1 MDLLNIHHLLFD
13 FIKKNIITFVSY
25 MICTVVLYPIHF
37 VMIPDYY
44 GMVINSFKDKSQN
57 LFVYYVK
64 MLFGAYVVSWLLES
78 VVLFIQYKLT
88 PNFSEYATG
97 TIFEFILDN
106 YELDFEN
113 IHTGEI
119 LSKVIR
125 MPGILFEYV
134 DVFRLEFLKELFVF
148 VTAVYKYFQVSYLAT
163 FAYLFFIVINYIYI
177 YVMFNIFSK
186 YNIETNKL
194 QDRMYEYL
202 VDCFNNLSSVYAFN
216 QKENE
221 MDRFYNF
228 SFKSYKKIMS
238 ESLLTFIK
246 GDLVWGA
253 VTVALFAVM
262 NYIIYKAYLKKE
274 INAELLISTFVVTF
288 SIIRLYEKSEG
299 SAHKLA
305 SVFSQIKDSETFFN
319 EISNYNFNEKKE
331 NKHSFRNGD
340 IVFKGINHKYE
351 DTFVLQNIN
360 ITIKKGEKVALIGQI
375 GSGKSTLIKLLLGF
389 QPIVMGNITIDGID
403 INHIPNEDIRNNI
416 FYIPQKPKLFNRTL
430 YENII
435 YGLEKPPSKES
446 VLKLLDDLGL
456 DDIRESFQIKMD
468 EEVGVDG
475 NALSGGQ
482 RQIVWLLRSFYRKCR
497 ILVLDEPTASLD
509 PANKQ
514 LMISVIKKISIGKTV
529 IIISHDDID
538 PMFRKIQ
545 LKQGRLV
552 SSSYFD

>member
-13 FIKKNIITFVSY
+13 FIKKNMITFISY
-25 MICTVVLYPIHF
+25 MVCTVILYPVNF
-37 VMIPDYY
+37 VLIPDYY

-64 MLFGAYVVSWLLES
+64 MLFGAYIVSWLLES

-97 TIFEFILDN
+97 TIYEFILNN

-125 MPGILFEYV
+125 MPGILLEYV
-134 DVFRLEFLKELFVF
+134 DVFRLEFLKELFVL
-148 VTAVYKYFQVSYLAT
+148 VTAIYKYVQVSYTAT
-163 FAYLFFIVINYIYI
+163 IAYIFFIVINYVYM
-177 YVMFNIFSK
+177 YVMFKIFSK
-186 YNIETNKL
+186 YNVQTNKL

-202 VDCFNNLSSVYAFN
+202 VDCFNNLSAVYAFN

-221 MDRFYNF
+221 MERFYNH
-228 SFKSYKKIMS
+228 SFKSYKQIMS
-238 ESLLTFIK
+238 DSLLAYIK
-246 GDLVWGA
+246 GDLLWGG
-253 VTVALFAVM
+253 VTLGLFVVM
-262 NYIIYKAYLKKE
+262 NYIIYKAYLDKE

-319 EISNYNFNEKKE
+319 QISNFNYNDKKE
-331 NKHSFRNGD
+331 NKSKFRNGD
-340 IVFKGINHKYE
+340 IVFKGINHKYD

-360 ITIKKGEKVALIGQI
+360 ITIKKGEKVALVGQI

-389 QPIVMGNITIDGID
+389 QPIVMGKITIDEID
-403 INHIPNEDIRNNI
+403 INHIPNEEIRNNI

-435 YGLEKPPSKES
+435 YGLDKPPSKES

-456 DDIRESFQIKMD
+456 DDIRETFEIKMD

-482 RQIVWLLRSFYRKCR
+482 RQIVWLLRSFYRQCR

-509 PANKQ
+509 PTNKE

-529 IIISHDDID
+529 IIISHDHID
-538 PMFRKIQ
+538 PMFRKIE

>member
-1 MDLLNIHHLLFD
+1 MELLNIHHLLFN
-13 FIKKNIITFVSY
+13 FIKKNSFTFISY
-25 MICTVVLYPIHF
+25 MTFTIILYPIHF
-37 VMIPDYY
+37 VLIPDYY
-44 GMVINSFKDKSQN
+44 GMVINSFKDKSN

-64 MLFGAYVVSWLLES
+64 MLLGAYIVSWLLEAL
-78 VVLFIQYKLT
+78 VLFIQYKLT

-97 TIFEFILDN
+97 TIFEFILNN

-119 LSKVIR
+119 LSKIIR

-134 DVFRLEFLKELFVF
+134 DVFRLEFLKELFVLL
-148 VTAVYKYFQVSYLAT
+148 TAIYKYIKVSYTAT
-163 FAYLFFIVINYIYI
+163 FAYIFFIVINYIYM

-221 MDRFYNF
+221 MERFYNF
-228 SFKSYKKIMS
+228 SFKGYKNIMT

-246 GDLVWGA
+246 GDLFWGV
-253 VTVALFAVM
+253 VTLALFIVM
-262 NYIIYKAYLKKE
+262 NSIIYNAYLNKE
-274 INAELLISTFVVTF
+274 INAELLVSTFVVTF
-288 SIIRLYEKSEG
+288 SIIRLYEKSE
-299 SAHKLA
+299 SSSHKLA

-319 EISNYNFNEKKE
+319 QISTYNFNHKKT
-331 NKHSFRNGD
+331 NKHKFRNGD

-351 DTFVLQNIN
+351 NTYVLQNIN
-360 ITIKKGEKVALIGQI
+360 ITINKGEKVALIGQI

-389 QPIVMGNITIDGID
+389 QQIVMGSITIDGID
-403 INHIPNEDIRNNI
+403 INDIPNEEIRNNI

-446 VLKLLDDLGL
+446 ILKLLDDFNLN
-456 DDIRESFQIKMD
+456 DIRETFAIKMD
-468 EEVGVDG
+468 ETVGVDG
-475 NALSGGQ
+475 NSLSGGQ
-482 RQIVWLLRSFYRKCR
+482 RQIVWLLRSFYRQCR

-509 PANKQ
+509 PENKQ
-514 LMISVIKKISIGKTV
+514 IMISIIKKISIGKTV
-529 IIISHDDID
+529 IIISHDNID
-538 PMFRKIQ
+538 PMFRKIE

-552 SSSYFD
+552 SSSFFD

>member
-13 FIKKNIITFVSY
+13 FIKKNMITFISY
-25 MICTVVLYPIHF
+25 MVCTVILYPVNF
-37 VMIPDYY
+37 VLIPDYY

-64 MLFGAYVVSWLLES
+64 MLFGAYIVSWLLES

-97 TIFEFILDN
+97 TIYEFILNN

-134 DVFRLEFLKELFVF
+134 DVFRLEFLKELFVL
-148 VTAVYKYFQVSYLAT
+148 VTAIYKYVQVSYTAT
-163 FAYLFFIVINYIYI
+163 IAYIFFIVINYVYM
-177 YVMFNIFSK
+177 YVMLKIFSK
-186 YNIETNKL
+186 YNVQTNKL

-202 VDCFNNLSSVYAFN
+202 VDCFNNLSAVYAFN

-221 MDRFYNF
+221 MERFYNH
-228 SFKSYKKIMS
+228 SFKSYKQIMS
-238 ESLLTFIK
+238 DSLLAYIK
-246 GDLVWGA
+246 GDLLWGG
-253 VTVALFAVM
+253 VTLGLFVVM
-262 NYIIYKAYLKKE
+262 NYIIYKAYLDKE

-319 EISNYNFNEKKE
+319 QISNFNYNDKKE
-331 NKHSFRNGD
+331 NKSKFRNGD
-340 IVFKGINHKYE
+340 IVFKGINHKYD

-360 ITIKKGEKVALIGQI
+360 ITIKKGEKVALVGQI

-389 QPIVMGNITIDGID
+389 QPIVMGKITIDEID
-403 INHIPNEDIRNNI
+403 INHIPNEEIRNNI

-435 YGLEKPPSKES
+435 YGLDKPPSKES

-456 DDIRESFQIKMD
+456 DDIRETFEIKMD

-482 RQIVWLLRSFYRKCR
+482 RQIVWLLRSFYRQCR

-509 PANKQ
+509 PTNKE

-529 IIISHDDID
+529 IIISHDHID
-538 PMFRKIQ
+538 PMFRKIE

>member
-1 MDLLNIHHLLFD
+1 
-13 FIKKNIITFVSY
+13 
-25 MICTVVLYPIHF
+25 
-37 VMIPDYY
+37 
-44 GMVINSFKDKSQN
+44 MVINSFKDKSKN
-57 LFVYYVK
+57 FVYYVK
-64 MLFGAYVVSWLLES
+64 MLFGAYVISWLLES

-88 PNFSEYATG
+88 PNFSEYATA
-97 TIFEFILDN
+97 TIFEFIMDN

-125 MPGILFEYV
+125 MPGVLFEYV
-134 DVFRLEFLKELFVF
+134 DAFRLEFLKELFVLI
-148 VTAVYKYFQVSYLAT
+148 TAIYKYIQVSYTAT
-163 FAYLFFIVINYIYI
+163 FAYIFFIVVNYIYM
-177 YVMFNIFSK
+177 YVMFKIFLG
-186 YNIETNKL
+186 YNVKTNKL

-216 QKENE
+216 QKEAE
-221 MDRFYNF
+221 MERFYNF
-228 SFKSYKKIMS
+228 SFKGYKQIMS
-238 ESLLTFIK
+238 NSLLTYIK
-246 GDLVWGA
+246 GDLFWGG
-253 VTVALFAVM
+253 VTNALFVVM
-262 NYIIYKAYLKKE
+262 NYIIYKAYLNKE

-288 SIIRLYEKSEG
+288 SIIRVYEKSEG
-299 SAHKLA
+299 SSQKLA

-319 EISNYNFNEKKE
+319 QISTYNYNDKKE
-331 NKHSFRNGD
+331 DKYKFRNGD

-389 QPIVMGNITIDGID
+389 QPINMGTITIDGID
-403 INHIPNEDIRNNI
+403 INHIPNEEIRNNI

-435 YGLEKPPSKES
+435 YGLEKPPNKE
-446 VLKLLDDLGL
+446 VILKLLDDLGL
-456 DDIRESFQIKMD
+456 EDIRETFEKKMD

-482 RQIVWLLRSFYRKCR
+482 RQIVWLLRSFYRQCR

-514 LMISVIKKISIGKTV
+514 LMISLIKKISIGKTV
-529 IIISHDDID
+529 IIISHDNID
-538 PMFRKIQ
+538 SSFRKIE

-552 SSSYFD
+552 SSSFFD

>member
-331 NKHSFRNGD
+331 NKHAFRNGD

>member
-1 MDLLNIHHLLFD
+1 MELLNIHHLLFN
-13 FIKKNIITFVSY
+13 FIKKNSFTFISY
-25 MICTVVLYPIHF
+25 MTFTIILYPIHF
-37 VMIPDYY
+37 VLIPDYY
-44 GMVINSFKDKSQN
+44 GMVINSFKDKSN

-64 MLFGAYVVSWLLES
+64 MLLGAYIVSWLLEAL
-78 VVLFIQYKLT
+78 VLFIQYKLT

-97 TIFEFILDN
+97 TIFEFILN
-106 YELDFEN
+106 NNELDFEN

-119 LSKVIR
+119 LSKIIR

-134 DVFRLEFLKELFVF
+134 DVFRLEFLKELFVLL
-148 VTAVYKYFQVSYLAT
+148 TAIYKYIKVSYTAT
-163 FAYLFFIVINYIYI
+163 FAYIFFIVINYIYM

-221 MDRFYNF
+221 MERFYNF
-228 SFKSYKKIMS
+228 SFKGYKNIMT

-246 GDLVWGA
+246 GDLFWGV
-253 VTVALFAVM
+253 VTLALFIVM
-262 NYIIYKAYLKKE
+262 NSIIYNAYLNKE
-274 INAELLISTFVVTF
+274 INAELLVSTFVVTF
-288 SIIRLYEKSEG
+288 SIIRLYEKSE
-299 SAHKLA
+299 SSSHKLA

-319 EISNYNFNEKKE
+319 QISTYNFNHKKT
-331 NKHSFRNGD
+331 NKHKFRNGD

-351 DTFVLQNIN
+351 NTYVLQNIN
-360 ITIKKGEKVALIGQI
+360 ITINKGEKVALIGQI

-389 QPIVMGNITIDGID
+389 QQIVMGSITIDGID
-403 INHIPNEDIRNNI
+403 INDIPNEEIRNNI

-446 VLKLLDDLGL
+446 ILKLLDDFNLN
-456 DDIRESFQIKMD
+456 DIRETFAIKMD
-468 EEVGVDG
+468 ETVGVDG
-475 NALSGGQ
+475 NSLSGGQ
-482 RQIVWLLRSFYRKCR
+482 RQIVWLLRSFYRQCR

-509 PANKQ
+509 PENKQ
-514 LMISVIKKISIGKTV
+514 IMISIIKKISIGKTV
-529 IIISHDDID
+529 IIISHDNID
-538 PMFRKIQ
+538 PMFRKIE

-552 SSSYFD
+552 SSSFFD

>member
-1 MDLLNIHHLLFD
+1 MNLLNIHHLLFE
-13 FIKKNIITFVSY
+13 FIKKNIITFISY
-25 MICTVVLYPIHF
+25 MVCTVLLYPIHF
-37 VMIPDYY
+37 VLIPDYY
-44 GMVINSFKDKSQN
+44 GMVINSFKDKSKN
-57 LFVYYVK
+57 FVYYVK
-64 MLFGAYVVSWLLES
+64 MLFGAYVISWLLES

-88 PNFSEYATG
+88 PNFSEYATA
-97 TIFEFILDN
+97 TIFEFIMDN

-125 MPGILFEYV
+125 MPGVLFEYV
-134 DVFRLEFLKELFVF
+134 DAFRLEFLKELFVLI
-148 VTAVYKYFQVSYLAT
+148 TAIYKYIQVSYTAT
-163 FAYLFFIVINYIYI
+163 FAYIFFIVVNYIYM
-177 YVMFNIFSK
+177 YVMFKIFLG
-186 YNIETNKL
+186 YNVKTNKL

-216 QKENE
+216 QKEAE
-221 MDRFYNF
+221 MERFYNF
-228 SFKSYKKIMS
+228 SFKGYKQIMS
-238 ESLLTFIK
+238 NSLLTYIK
-246 GDLVWGA
+246 GDLFWGG
-253 VTVALFAVM
+253 VTNALFVVM
-262 NYIIYKAYLKKE
+262 NYIIYKAYLNKE

-288 SIIRLYEKSEG
+288 SIIRVYEKSEG
-299 SAHKLA
+299 SSQKLA

-319 EISNYNFNEKKE
+319 QISTYNYNDKKE
-331 NKHSFRNGD
+331 DKYKFRNGD

-389 QPIVMGNITIDGID
+389 QPINMGTITIDGID
-403 INHIPNEDIRNNI
+403 INHIPNEEIRNNI

-435 YGLEKPPSKES
+435 YGLEKPPNKE
-446 VLKLLDDLGL
+446 VILKLLDDLGL
-456 DDIRESFQIKMD
+456 EDIRETFEKKMD

-482 RQIVWLLRSFYRKCR
+482 RQIVWLLRSFYRQCR

-514 LMISVIKKISIGKTV
+514 LMISLIKKISIGKTV
-529 IIISHDDID
+529 IIISHDNID
-538 PMFRKIQ
+538 SSFRKIE

-552 SSSYFD
+552 SSSFFD

>member
-1 MDLLNIHHLLFD
+1 MLNIHHLLYD
-13 FIKKNIITFVSY
+13 FISKNLLIFTSYIIST
-25 MICTVVLYPIHF
+25 IVLYPINF

-44 GMVINSFKDKSQN
+44 GMVINSFKDKTQN
-57 LFVYYVK
+57 KFIYYVK

-97 TIFEFILDN
+97 TIFEFILNN

-134 DVFRLEFLKELFVF
+134 DVFRMDFLKELFVL
-148 VTAVYKYFQVSYLAT
+148 VTAIYKYFQVSYTAT
-163 FAYLFFIVINYIYI
+163 FAYIFFIIVNYVYMF
-177 YVMFNIFSK
+177 VMFKIFSK
-186 YNIETNKL
+186 YNVETNKL

-202 VDCFNNLSSVYAFN
+202 VDCFNNLSAVYAFN
-216 QKENE
+216 QKNNE
-221 MDRFYNF
+221 MDRFYNH
-228 SFKSYKKIMS
+228 SFKSYKQIMS
-238 ESLLTFIK
+238 DSLLTFIK
-246 GDLVWGA
+246 GDLIWGA
-253 VTVALFAVM
+253 VTLALFVVM
-262 NYIIYKAYLKKE
+262 NFIIYKAYLNKE

-288 SIIRLYEKSEG
+288 SIIRLYEKTEG
-299 SAHKLA
+299 SSHKLA

-319 EISNYNFNEKKE
+319 QISTFNFNEKKE

-389 QPIVMGNITIDGID
+389 QPIVMGNITIDGVD
-403 INHIPNEDIRNNI
+403 VNHIPNEDIRNNI

-435 YGLEKPPSKES
+435 YGLEKPPSKDA

-456 DDIRESFQIKMD
+456 EDIRESFELKMD
-468 EEVGVDG
+468 EDVGVDG

-482 RQIVWLLRSFYRKCR
+482 RQIVWLLRSFYRQCR

-529 IIISHDDID
+529 IIISHDNID
-538 PMFRKIQ
+538 PSFRKIE